1 MITIKVFGSGSSGN
15 SYLIDD
21 GRSQLILEAGVSFDR
36 VQKLMLHNFTRL
48 HGVLVTHEHRDHC
61 KYIRSFVDK
70 VGANIYATK
79 GTVDAMFKD
88 DVLGLKFIN
97 RYRFK
102 NLQYKQPVEI
112 GSWTVTAFETMHD
125 VAEPCGFLI
134 DNLDGD
140 RLVFITDSYY
150 VRYKF
155 RNVTHMMIEAN
166 YDNDIIERKLG
177 TDKFGK
183 KLKTRIKESH
193 FDLANTVDFINANKS
208 SRLQEIHLIHLS
220 DSNSNAKQFK
230 EAVQRVAGV
239 PVYIA

>member
-1 MITIKVFGSGSSGN
+1 LIKIKVFGSGSSGN
-15 SYLIDD
+15 GYLIDD
-21 GRSQLILEAGVSFDR
+21 GHSQLIIEAGVPFTK
-36 VQKLMLHNFTRL
+36 VQEMMQHNFTRL

-70 VGANIYATK
+70 IGANIYTTK
-79 GTVDAMFKD
+79 GTTDAMFKD

-102 NLQYKQPVEI
+102 TLQYKQPVEI

-150 VRYKF
+150 VRYTFK
-155 RNVTHMMIEAN
+155 NITHMMIEAN
-166 YDNDIIERKLG
+166 YDNDIIEQNLNSN
-177 TDKFGK
+177 KFGK

-193 FDLANTVDFINANKS
+193 FDLANTIDFINANKS

-220 DSNSNAKQFK
+220 DSNSDAKKFK
-230 EAVQRVAGV
+230 ESVQRVTGI

>member
-1 MITIKVFGSGSSGN
+1 MIKIKAFGSGSSGN
-15 SYLIDD
+15 GYLIDD
-21 GRSQLILEAGVSFDR
+21 GHSQLIIEAGVPFAK
-36 VQKLMLHNFTRL
+36 VQEMMQHNFTRL
-48 HGVLVTHEHRDHC
+48 HGVLITHEHRDHC

-70 VGANIYATK
+70 VGANIYTTK
-79 GTVDAMFKD
+79 GTTDAMFKD

-102 NLQYKQPVEI
+102 TLQYKQPVEI

-150 VRYKF
+150 VRYTFK
-155 RNVTHMMIEAN
+155 NVTHMMIEAN
-166 YDNDIIERKLG
+166 YDNDIIEQNLNSN
-177 TDKFGK
+177 KFGK

-193 FDLANTVDFINANKS
+193 FDLANTIAFINANKS

-220 DSNSNAKQFK
+220 DSNSDAKKFK
-230 EAVQRVAGV
+230 ESVQRVTGI